1 MEHVSVKERLHNM
14 SFKEKCD
21 YIWEYYKI
29 HILSTI
35 ILIAIIISTVH
46 SIATKVDVYCNI
58 TYIGDYI
65 SDETLSQ
72 FKSDINE
79 IVLKGDETKTIEF
92 NTFLGDEES
101 LKSNPQIVQ
110 KLAVMIPAKE
120 IDLAIVNKDYFD
132 TNFSSDMFLD
142 LTTLDGFSSIPLSN
156 YELIKNTNDPSDS
169 GIYGIKTKNINLIN
183 KLNSDNADN
192 ILVLISNSDRK
203 NEALTLLKSILS

>member
-29 HILSTI
+29 HIFSVL
-35 ILIAIIISTVH
+35 ILIVLIISTVH
-46 SIATKVDVYCNI
+46 SIVTKVNVYCSI

-79 IVLKGDETKTIEF
+79 IVLKGDKSKTIEF
-92 NTFLGDEES
+92 NSFLGDAEY
-101 LKSNPQIVQ
+101 LKSNLQIVQ
-110 KLAVMIPAKE
+110 KLAVMLPAKE
-120 IDLAIVNKDYFD
+120 MDLVIISKDYFD
-132 TNFSSDMFLD
+132 THFSSDMFLD
-142 LTTLDGFSSIPLSN
+142 LNTLDGFSSIPLSN
-156 YELIKNTNDPSDS
+156 YEVIKNVNDSSDS
-169 GIYGIKTKNINLIN
+169 GIYGIKIKNINLMN

-203 NEALTLLKSILS
+203 NEALTLLKTILN

>member
-29 HILSTI
+29 HILSTL

-46 SIATKVDVYCNI
+46 SIATKVDVYCTI

-79 IVLKGDETKTIEF
+79 IVLKGDKTKTIEF
-92 NTFLGDEES
+92 NNFLGDEES
-101 LKSNPQIVQ
+101 LKSNPQIMQ
-110 KLAVMIPAKE
+110 KLSVMIPAKE
-120 IDLAIVNKDYFD
+120 MDIAIINKDFFD
-132 TNFSSDMFLD
+132 SNFSSDIFLD
-142 LTTLDGFSSIPLSN
+142 LTTLDGFSSLNLSN
-156 YELIKNTNDPSDS
+156 YEIIKNTNDTNDS
-169 GIYGIKTKNINLIN
+169 GIYGIKIKNIDPLNI
-183 KLNSDNADN
+183 LNSKDNDN
-192 ILVLISNSDRK
+192 ILVVISNSERK
-203 NEALTLLKSILS
+203 NEALTLLKTILN